1 MKTVPPQEIAGVSER
16 LHADGNT
23 IVFTHG
29 VFDLLHPDLIDQ
41 FRKAAKL
48 GTHLVVALYSDE
60 MVGKIYGEKRSLIPL
75 QDRVEVLAAMEMIS
89 YVTWFHEETPEN
101 LVREL
106 RPDVIVK
113 VNDDLL
119 RVIDKIV
126 NLPSS
131 DHM

>member
-1 MKTVPPQEIAGVSER
+1 MKTVPPEQIAGLSER
-16 LHADGNT
+16 LHAAGNT
-23 IVFTHG
+23 IVVTHG
-29 VFDLLHPDLIDQ
+29 VFDLVHPDLIDQ

-60 MVGKIYGEKRSLIPL
+60 MARKIYGEKRSLIPL

-89 YVTWFHEETPEN
+89 YVTWFNEETPEN

-113 VNDDLL
+113 VNDDLS
-119 RVIDKIV
+119 RMIDKIV

-131 DHM
+131 NNL